1 MQEPSR
7 PHPLDASDDDYDE
20 TRWSREP
27 ASPSIAYQPLLKPS
41 LRVAAVAT
49 FAVAI
54 GSILTATF
62 RLGSEAYDISIAMF
76 RISGAVLVCALVSVL
91 VSYRIGYLRLNPQR
105 RRRRVTLRYGGYG
118 QLVLYNLLGLAIAWI
133 VLLWASW
140 EFGAGVVGVVSPLL
154 LLAAGLLAT
163 MIVSHQG
170 HLRAYAIGSLT
181 TLALQYAS
189 FSNLAAMV
197 MFNRGGVGPGFSG
210 FDMLAISLGVTIT
223 IVICSGLLSSGYVVA
238 LTAHVRRQDDML
250 QGNSADRS
258 AAPNAL
264 AQGFESRN
272 TDT

>member
-7 PHPLDASDDDYDE
+7 PHPLDASDDDYDD

-105 RRRRVTLRYGGYG
+105 RGRRAALRFDGYG
-118 QLVLYNLLGLAIAWI
+118 QFVLYNLLGLAIAWI

-140 EFGAGVVGVVSPLL
+140 EFGAGVVGVVSLLL

-163 MIVSHQG
+163 MIVWHQG
-170 HLRAYAIGSLT
+170 YLRAYAIGSLT
-181 TLALQYAS
+181 TLVLPFVG
-189 FSNLAAMV
+189 FSNFATMV
-197 MFNRGGVGPGFSG
+197 VFNRGSGGTAYGG
-210 FDMLAISLGVTIT
+210 FDILSVSLGVTIT
-223 IVICSGLLSSGYVVA
+223 MVICSGLLSSGYVVA
-238 LTAHVRRQDDML
+238 LTAHLRRQDEML
-250 QGNSADRS
+250 QRNSADRPAS
-258 AAPNAL
+258 PH
-264 AQGFESRN
+264 AQTQGLESRN
-272 TDT
+272 TET